1 MKLYL
6 SDALVD
12 IDTNRTIVFDD
23 AFDVEVVCVRG
34 CLWVTE
40 DRLRGDHFL
49 RPGESRCLRCNG
61 RALVTAMEP
70 STMRALEP
78 LRRRRPSAWARAWT
92 ALRAALAPV
101 SGRDVEA
108 GAK

>member
-1 MKLYL
+1 MKLNL
-6 SDALVD
+6 SDAVID
-12 IDTNRTIVFDD
+12 IDTNRTVELHD

-61 RALVTAMEP
+61 RSLVTALEP
-70 STMRALEP
+70 SSMRALEP
-78 LRRRRPSAWARAWT
+78 SSRIRSSVAVRAWR
-92 ALRAALAPV
+92 ALRAAFSPTAPADL
-101 SGRDVEA
+101 GM

>member
-1 MKLYL
+1 MKLNL

-12 IDTNRTIVFDD
+12 IETNRTVVIHD

-49 RPGESRCLRCNG
+49 RPGESRCLRSNG
-61 RALVTAMEP
+61 RALVTAMQP

-78 LRRRRPSAWARAWT
+78 LRRQRPSAWSRAWR
-92 ALRAALAPV
+92 AWRAAMAPAV
-101 SGRDVEA
+101 GQDAEA

>member
-12 IDTNRTIVFDD
+12 LDTNRTVVLDD

-40 DRLRGDHFL
+40 DRLQSDHFL
-49 RPGESRCLRCNG
+49 RPGDSRRLRSEA

-70 STMRALEP
+70 STMRALGP
-78 LRRRRPSAWARAWT
+78 RRRQPPSAWARAWA

-101 SGRDVEA
+101 AGRDVEA

>member
-1 MKLYL
+1 MKLNL
-6 SDALVD
+6 SDALID
-12 IDTNRTIVFDD
+12 IDTNRTVQLHD

-49 RPGESRCLRCNG
+49 RPGESRCIRCNG
-61 RALVTAMEP
+61 RALVTALEP
-70 STMRALEP
+70 SSMRALEP
-78 LRRRRPSAWARAWT
+78 SKPTRPSVGVRAWR
-92 ALRAALAPV
+92 ALRAALAPATAADL
-101 SGRDVEA
+101 GM

>member
-1 MKLYL
+1 MKLNL

-12 IDTNRTIVFDD
+12 IETNRTVVIHD

-49 RPGESRCLRCNG
+49 RPGESRCLRSNG
-61 RALVTAMEP
+61 RALVTAMQP

-78 LRRRRPSAWARAWT
+78 LRRQRSSAWSRAWR
-92 ALRAALAPV
+92 AWRAAMAPAV
-101 SGRDVEA
+101 GQDAEA

>member
-1 MKLYL
+1 MKLNL
-6 SDALVD
+6 FDSLID
-12 IDTNRTIVFDD
+12 IDANRTVELHD

-61 RALVTAMEP
+61 RALVTALEP
-70 STMRALEP
+70 SSMRALEP
-78 LRRRRPSAWARAWT
+78 SKRRRPSRWALAWR
-92 ALRAALAPV
+92 ALRAALTPSARPDLGV
-101 SGRDVEA
+101 